1 MGIKWNKQLKE
12 ELSYLSA
19 FIAFIFG
26 MVITVWGFA
35 TDPQGEVHD
44 SVLWILGQ
52 MLIYSASVFGVGMFI
67 SSEIKGIRKELGLK
81 EKKDLE
87 D

>member
-1 MGIKWNKQLKE
+1 MKWNKQIKE

-19 FIAFIFG
+19 FMAFVFG
-26 MVITVWGFA
+26 IVITVWGFVTEPA
-35 TDPQGEVHD
+35 GEVHD

-67 SSEIKGIRKELGLK
+67 NNELKGMRKELGLK
-81 EKKDLE
+81 DKSEE
-87 D
+87 

>member
-1 MGIKWNKQLKE
+1 MKWNKQIKE

-19 FIAFIFG
+19 FMAFVFG
-26 MVITVWGFA
+26 IVITVWGFVTEPA
-35 TDPQGEVHD
+35 GEVHD

-67 SSEIKGIRKELGLK
+67 NNEIKGIRKELGLK
-81 EKKDLE
+81 DKSEE
-87 D
+87 

>member
-1 MGIKWNKQLKE
+1 MKWNKQIKE

-19 FIAFIFG
+19 FMAFIFG
-26 MVITVWGFA
+26 IIITVWGFVTEPA
-35 TDPQGEVHD
+35 GEVHD

-67 SSEIKGIRKELGLK
+67 NNELKGMRKELGLK
-81 EKKDLE
+81 DKSEE
-87 D
+87 

>member
-1 MGIKWNKQLKE
+1 MKWDKQIKE

-19 FIAFIFG
+19 FMAFIFG
-26 MVITVWGFA
+26 MVITVLGFA
-35 TDPQGEVHD
+35 TEPTGEVHD

-67 SSEIKGIRKELGLK
+67 SNEIKGMRKELGLK
-81 EKKDLE
+81 SKNHADDE
-87 D
+87 

>member
-1 MGIKWNKQLKE
+1 MKWNKQIKE

-19 FIAFIFG
+19 FMAFIFG
-26 MVITVWGFA
+26 IVITVWGFVTEPA
-35 TDPQGEVHD
+35 GEVHD

-67 SSEIKGIRKELGLK
+67 NNELKGIRKELGLK
-81 EKKDLE
+81 DKSEE
-87 D
+87 

>member
-1 MGIKWNKQLKE
+1 MKWNKQIKE

-19 FIAFIFG
+19 FMAFVFG
-26 MVITVWGFA
+26 IIITVWGFVTEPA
-35 TDPQGEVHD
+35 GEVHD

-67 SSEIKGIRKELGLK
+67 NNEIKGIRKELGLK
-81 EKKDLE
+81 DKSEE
-87 D
+87 

>member
-1 MGIKWNKQLKE
+1 MKWNKQIKE

-19 FIAFIFG
+19 FMAFIFG
-26 MVITVWGFA
+26 IIITVWGFVTEPA
-35 TDPQGEVHD
+35 GEVHD

-67 SSEIKGIRKELGLK
+67 NNELKGIRKELGLK
-81 EKKDLE
+81 DKSEE
-87 D
+87 